1 MTARIVRMLLVV
13 MVALVAASCGGGFS
27 AIAPTASP
35 VPSAAGPVVTAADA
49 VQRVI
54 TENPRFTGITA
65 RDPNLIGQA
74 NWYEVVPA
82 SGVGAFIVTMRIG
95 WGDCP
100 AGCIDEHTWTYAVG
114 PTGFVTLQSEAG
126 SPVPS
131 DAWPSPGSSGITS
144 DTGIHITAVAGPV
157 CPVEKFPPD
166 PACAP
171 KPVSNATVLIVDAA
185 GREQGM
191 VMTDASG
198 QTFAGLAPGQYTV
211 TAQGASG
218 FMSGP
223 EPQQVTVED
232 GQITEVTL
240 TYDTGIR

>member
-1 MTARIVRMLLVV
+1 MTSRIVRLLLVIAGV
-13 MVALVAASCGGGFS
+13 VLLMGCAAG
-27 AIAPTASP
+27 ASSQL
-35 VPSAAGPVVTAADA
+35 PSAAAPSPAGPVVTAADA
-49 VQRVI
+49 VERVI
-54 TENPRFTGITA
+54 IENPRFTGIAA

-74 NWYEVVPA
+74 NWYEVTPA
-82 SGVGAFIVTMRIG
+82 SGVGAFVVTIRVG

-100 AGCIDEHTWTYAVG
+100 AGCIDEHSWTYAVG
-114 PTGFVTLQSEAG
+114 PSGAVTLQSEAG

-131 DAWPSPGSSGITS
+131 DAWPSQPADALG
-144 DTGIHITAVAGPV
+144 DTGIRITAVAGPV

-171 KPVSNATVLIVDAA
+171 KPVANATILIADAA

-191 VMTDASG
+191 VTTDASG

-211 TAQGASG
+211 TAQGAAG
-218 FMSGP
+218 FMGAP

-232 GQITEVTL
+232 GQVTEITL
-240 TYDTGIR
+240 SYDTGIR

>member
-1 MTARIVRMLLVV
+1 MTARIVQLLVV
-13 MVALVAASCGGGFS
+13 TVVAMLTTGCAAG
-27 AIAPTASP
+27 APSP
-35 VPSAAGPVVTAADA
+35 VPSAASPSPAGPVVTAADA

-54 TENPRFTGITA
+54 IENPRFIGITA

-131 DAWPSPGSSGITS
+131 DAWPSPGGGGITS
-144 DTGIHITAVAGPV
+144 DTGLHITAVAGPV

-171 KPVSNATVLIVDAA
+171 KPVSNATVLIADAA
-185 GREQGM
+185 GREQGV
-191 VMTDASG
+191 VMTDVSG

-232 GQITEVTL
+232 GQVTEVTL
-240 TYDTGIR
+240 DYDTGIR